1 MSNVISN
8 FVMIRFCR
16 RFSLVVNH
24 LLTTETFI
32 YNILKLPPYF
42 IVFFNNYLSLTKK
55 ILVLALSEFLT

>member
-16 RFSLVVNH
+16 RFFLVVNH